1 MYRPFRNATGINIKK
16 PCNQGLNDVVV
27 HMNGF

>member
-1 MYRPFRNATGINIKK
+1 MYLPFRNAGINIKK